1 MIMEKKLKLI
11 RLKIYKELR
20 KIYYKEVFNKKFRFY
35 NKKINEVDPVTYL
48 DLKFEKVIKK
58 IIRGFFKDHNIVGE
72 EFGSENLKSD
82 YTWYIDPIDGTK
94 SFLMGLPNWSSLI
107 GLYHKSS
114 PIFSMAYFPVLD
126 KIYFTDK
133 KNSYLKS
140 NKDTKKI
147 RVSKNTNIKK
157 TKVAINTFKAISDIK
172 NFKKLKKLNGFYKIT
187 GADSLNFCLIS
198 EGKIDVLIEKGLKKI
213 DYMPLMHL
221 LKNSGAI
228 ISDWKKKDKF
238 SKGDVIVSS
247 NKKVYQYF
255 YKKLIK

>member
-1 MIMEKKLKLI
+1 MD
-11 RLKIYKELR
+11 
-20 KIYYKEVFNKKFRFY
+20 
-35 NKKINEVDPVTYL
+35 EVDPVTYL
-48 DLKFEKVIKK
+48 DLKFEKIIKK
-58 IIRGFFKDHNIVGE
+58 IIREFFADHNIVGE
-72 EFGSENLKSD
+72 EFGSENLNSD

-126 KIYFTDK
+126 KLYFTDK
-133 KNSYLKS
+133 KNSYLKI
-140 NKDTKKI
+140 NKITKKI

-157 TKVAINTFKAISDIK
+157 TKVAINTFNTISNIK
-172 NFKKLKKLNGFYKIT
+172 NFKKLKKLNNFYRIT

-213 DYMPLMHL
+213 DYLPLMHL

-228 ISDWKKKDKF
+228 IYDWNKQNKF
-238 SKGDVIVSS
+238 SKGDVIVSC
-247 NKKVYQYF
+247 NKKTYQYF
-255 YKKLIK
+255 YKKLIM

>member
-1 MIMEKKLKLI
+1 MTMEKNLKLI

-126 KIYFTDK
+126 KVYFTDK

-140 NKDTKKI
+140 NKNTKKI

-157 TKVAINTFKAISDIK
+157 TKVAINTFKAISNIK
-172 NFKKLKKLNGFYKIT
+172 NFKKLKELNGFYKIT